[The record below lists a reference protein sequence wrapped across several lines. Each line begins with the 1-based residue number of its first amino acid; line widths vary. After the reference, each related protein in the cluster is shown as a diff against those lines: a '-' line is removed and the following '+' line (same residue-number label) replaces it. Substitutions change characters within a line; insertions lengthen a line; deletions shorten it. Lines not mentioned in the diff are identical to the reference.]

1 MVGPVKEL
9 LKGRAL
15 TGVVAQADLSRLV
28 LDGDGWEGREGGVAE

>member
-1 MVGPVKEL
+1 MVRLVEEL
-9 LKGRAL
+9 LKSGAL